1 MANDKQDTR
10 GEPQLCRDY
19 YGELFIVIDDDGE
32 PVTDYYTAIADAI
45 ATRDNHS
52 DGPGERPWAKYRIAS
67 VGLKALVPDDGS
79 PVTIADDPRPGN
91 TNCLEDLACPK
102 CGRSESLRIE
112 GSSVFVVT
120 DDGTGEHGDVEWD
133 GDSWTL
139 CPACEFEGRHA
150 EFRREKV
157 E

>member
-79 PVTIADDPRPGN
+79 PVTIADDPRPRN

-102 CGRSESLRIE
+102 AAGASL
-112 GSSVFVVT
+112 
-120 DDGTGEHGDVEWD
+120 
-133 GDSWTL
+133 
-139 CPACEFEGRHA
+139 
-150 EFRREKV
+150 
-157 E
+157 

>member
-79 PVTIADDPRPGN
+79 PVTIADDPRPAQHQLLGGSG
-91 TNCLEDLACPK
+91 LPQVRPERVSEDR
-102 CGRSESLRIE
+102 GIIGIRGHR
-112 GSSVFVVT
+112 
-120 DDGTGEHGDVEWD
+120 
-133 GDSWTL
+133 
-139 CPACEFEGRHA
+139 
-150 EFRREKV
+150 
-157 E
+157 